1 MTAGSER
8 RDRLALAGICAGFFM
23 LLLDST
29 VTSVALPALIS
40 GLHTTET
47 LAIWVNSGYL
57 VACAVPLVVAG
68 RLGDRHGPRRV
79 LLLGLAAFTL
89 GSLLCALAPTA
100 GTLIAWRVVQ
110 GIGAALMTPQC
121 LTLIRALFR
130 PPRLAVAL
138 GVWGAVGGAAVAVG
152 PLVGGLLVAVGGWPA
167 VFWVNVPVGIATAA
181 AVAAFV
187 PALPGHPQAAVPV
200 WAICANAAGAGAL
213 VLGVQGT
220 DAARADVWGV
230 PRWLLAAAGTLL
242 VVLVVRLQRRS
253 GQRALVPIAVLRSRG
268 FRTAAWGAAAAAFC
282 SGSAMIPL
290 MLYLQGERGLAPG
303 TAALTLVPMG
313 VVCVLGAPLSAR
325 LNNGIGTRA
334 VAVVGSAALVLS
346 VGAAAALVA
355 ADAPVPVLTA
365 VLAVYGVA
373 NSFVWSPFSIAAVTT
388 VAPDDVGAASGTFN
402 AMKQLGAVLGSAVCA
417 VLLTGFGY
425 AATLAVLAAVGLLT
439 LLAAALLRPESP
451 DEDRRRRR
459 QPPPR
464 PARPDR
470 ARRGDVEGRTMTPPE
485 GFTSDPGAIQGAF
498 SAFPSGLAAL
508 SARVHGE
515 PTAMIVSSFAVGV
528 SHRPPMVSFAVQHT
542 STTWPALAAARTI
555 GVSVLGEEHS
565 GKARQL
571 ASRSKEGRLAGLRT
585 RESASGAV
593 FLEGAPIWLECTVE
607 HTYPAGDHDIIVLRV
622 LALLTD
628 DDRSPVV
635 WHRRELKMLAG

>member
-68 RLGDRHGPRRV
+68 RLGDRHGHRRV
-79 LLLGLAAFTL
+79 LLLGLAAFTV

-100 GTLIAWRVVQ
+100 GALIAWRVVQ

-138 GVWGAVGGAAVAVG
+138 GVWGAVGGAAVAAG
-152 PLVGGLLVAVGGWPA
+152 PLVGGLLVAAGGWPA

-187 PALPGHPQAAVPV
+187 PALPRRRRAAVPV
-200 WAICANAAGAGAL
+200 WASCANAAGAGAL

-220 DAARADVWGV
+220 DAARADVWGI

-242 VVLVVRLQRRS
+242 VVLVVWLQRRS
-253 GQRALVPIAVLRSRG
+253 GQRALVPVAVLRSRG

-290 MLYLQGERGLAPG
+290 MLYLQRDRGLAPG

-325 LNNGIGTRA
+325 LNNDAGPRA
-334 VAVVGSAALVLS
+334 AAVVGSAALVLS

-365 VLAVYGVA
+365 VLALYGVA

-402 AMKQLGAVLGSAVCA
+402 AVKQLGAVLGSAVCA
-417 VLLTGFGY
+417 VLLAGFGY
-425 AATLAVLAAVGLLT
+425 AATLAVLAAVGLPT
-439 LLAAALLRPESP
+439 LLAAALLRPEPP

-464 PARPDR
+464 
-470 ARRGDVEGRTMTPPE
+470 TMTPPG
-485 GFTSDPGAIQGAF
+485 GFTSDPGAVQGAF
-498 SAFPSGLAAL
+498 AAFPSGVAAL
-508 SARVHGE
+508 AARVHGE
-515 PTAMIVSSFAVGV
+515 PTVMIVSSFAVGV

-542 STTWPALAAARTI
+542 STTWPALAAARTV
-555 GVSVLGEEHS
+555 GVSVLGEDHS

-571 ASRSKEGRLAGLRT
+571 ASRSKEGRLAGLGT
-585 RESASGAV
+585 LETASGAV
-593 FLEGAPIWLECTVE
+593 FLEGAPVWLECTVE

-622 LALLTD
+622 LALMTD
-628 DDRSPVV
+628 DERSPVV